1 MTSPTT
7 IQAQIHFG
15 RVRKGQKVMLLG
27 EAGEPT
33 AGGRVPRVARLLA
46 LAHRFEKLV
55 RDGQVRD
62 YAELARL
69 GHVSRARLSQ
79 VMNFLNLAPDLQETI
94 LFLAPVT
101 KGCDPIY
108 ERQLR
113 PIMAALDWTKQRRLW
128 ARLGRFRS
136 SAGERDQAPRR

>member
-27 EAGEPT
+27 HAVPPT
-33 AGGRVPRVARLLA
+33 AGGRVPRVARLVA
-46 LAHRFEKLV
+46 LAHRFEKLI
-55 RDGQVRD
+55 RDGHVRD

-79 VMNFLNLAPDLQETI
+79 IMNFLNLAPDLQETL
-94 LFLAPVT
+94 LFLPTVITGA
-101 KGCDPIY
+101 DPIY

-113 PIMAALDWTKQRRLW
+113 PIMATLDWTKQRRLW

-136 SAGERDQAPRR
+136 SADERDQAPRR